1 MGYAADVRIYSA
13 VECALQEVHEA
24 WDDFDVLISGAAGNF
39 PAPALGISPNSF
51 QSVIDIDLGGSFH
64 MLRAAYPMLGKPGCS
79 VINISAPQAFL
90 PLELHAHVCAAKAGV
105 DMLTRVMA
113 LEWGG
118 AGLPVNSIFPRPI
131 EGTEGMRRLA
141 PKAEI
146 KGGITDSMPLG
157 RFGQVQDIANAALLL
172 SSPLASYISGVILP
186 VDGVW
191 ALDGA

>member
-90 PLELHAHVCAAKAGV
+90 PMEPQAHVCAAKAGV
-105 DMLTRVMA
+105 DMLTRVLA
-113 LEWGG
+113 LGCG
-118 AGLPVNSIFPRPI
+118 
-131 EGTEGMRRLA
+131 
-141 PKAEI
+141 
-146 KGGITDSMPLG
+146 
-157 RFGQVQDIANAALLL
+157 
-172 SSPLASYISGVILP
+172 
-186 VDGVW
+186 
-191 ALDGA
+191 